1 MNSIDC
7 LECGAALDVPEDA
20 IVGELLVCAEC
31 DTEFEVTALNPL
43 TIEEAPEVE
52 EDWGE

>member
-1 MNSIDC
+1 MSTVIC
-7 LECGAALDVPEDA
+7 LECGANIDLPEDA

-31 DTEFEVTALNPL
+31 DTEFEVTSLNPVA
-43 TIEEAPEVE
+43 IEEAPEVE